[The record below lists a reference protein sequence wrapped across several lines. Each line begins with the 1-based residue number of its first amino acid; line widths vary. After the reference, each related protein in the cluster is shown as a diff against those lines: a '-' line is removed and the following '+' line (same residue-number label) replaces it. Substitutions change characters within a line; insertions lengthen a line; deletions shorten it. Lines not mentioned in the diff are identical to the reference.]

1 MHERSPYAKSPPD
14 FAQLAKDYPA
24 LAKHVIP
31 NSSRSSTIDFQ
42 DADAVRTLAEA
53 LLWTDFKIAASFADD
68 RLCPTIPNR
77 LNYVLWLQDVL
88 SETRRILAQVKPLGP
103 ADPPGSVGEDER
115 PRKKARLGPIQKAK
129 LRGLDIGTGA
139 SAIYPLLFCATDSD
153 VEMIGTDID
162 PKSLEHAQSIIDDP
176 RNERHRLSS
185 RIKTMLKR
193 LSDPFF
199 RNLPSSDTNQGTG
212 RLAFDFTMCNPPFY
226 SSKQDM
232 LDSAKGKA
240 KGASA
245 VCTGT
250 DGEMVFK
257 VENSQGAGGEV
268 GFVKRM
274 MDESFGLEHRSQVL
288 WFTSMLGRLSSVD
301 TLLDHLQQKD
311 RENGKG
317 DRLVSWVVHELIQ
330 GTTKRWVL
338 GWSFAGVH
346 LVDEPLAVPRH
357 RRPWTTKRNW
367 LSGAED
373 IDATLQ
379 NVEVVL
385 RSIGD
390 LSYELRQDEITPA
403 TVTVQVAVMSVSWTR
418 AARRAKMLPE
428 GRGSPR
434 PTTGAA
440 VLCVDILIDGGSR
453 PTLSGANASK
463 DGKQVP
469 QIDFCWTFGRSQATF
484 DSFCL
489 HVKSKWGA
497 RRIQ

>member
-53 LLWTDFKIAASFADD
+53 LLWTDFKVAASFADG

-115 PRKKARLGPIQKAK
+115 PSKKARLGPTQKAK
-129 LRGLDIGTGA
+129 LRGLDIRRENKYERA
-139 SAIYPLLFCATDSD
+139 FAPPRYR
-153 VEMIGTDID
+153 
-162 PKSLEHAQSIIDDP
+162 PK
-176 RNERHRLSS
+176 
-185 RIKTMLKR
+185 
-193 LSDPFF
+193 
-199 RNLPSSDTNQGTG
+199 NLPSSDINQGTASLG
-212 RLAFDFTMCNPPFY
+212 FDFTMCNPPFY

-250 DGEMVFK
+250 DGEMIFE

-311 RENGKG
+311 RQNGKG

-346 LVDEPLAVPRH
+346 LVDEPLTVPRH

-373 IDATLQ
+373 VDAALQ
-379 NVEVVL
+379 NVEEVL

-403 TVTVQVAVMSVSWTR
+403 TVTVQVAIVSVSWTR

-440 VLCVDILIDGGSR
+440 VLCVDISIDGGSR
-453 PTLSGANASK
+453 PTLSGGNASK

-469 QIDFCWTFGRSQATF
+469 QIDICWTFGRSQATF